1 MTDKGDEEESSRFQT
16 EVPGLD
22 ALLGGGFYEGGLYLM
37 EGLPGAGKTVLA
49 SQLSFKQAS
58 RGKTIVYLTLIA
70 ESHAKLIS
78 HLRTM
83 RFFRRAHLGEQL
95 HLLSGYQELRK
106 GGHRALLELIANIV
120 HEQRPYLMIIDGFR
134 QGNEGPN
141 AEIDILSFV
150 HDLSAFAMAARCTI
164 LILTPYCRKTR
175 PEDALVD
182 GLIELTRRCVGMR
195 TVREIEVHKMRAAAH
210 VSGKHFFNITADGL
224 TIYRRLESA
233 VNEQVTVSENA
244 ARLKFDI
251 PKLDAMLGGGLFKGS
266 VTLLAGSPG
275 SGKTL
280 LGLAFLLAGSRAGQ
294 PALYFGFYEPPA
306 RLVAKAS
313 GVGLDPQKA
322 ITAGLLE
329 ILWQPPTE
337 ELLDDLAYKL
347 LDAVDRRGAQ
357 RVFIDGVEGFRNSA
371 VYPERI
377 SRFMT
382 ALTVLLRAKG
392 ATVILSEELP
402 IFPSEVQTPVTE
414 LSAIVENLIL
424 MRQVELRAQLYRLI
438 SIMKLR
444 ESGYDSA
451 IREFTI
457 SPRGIDV
464 AGSFESAE
472 AILTGQA
479 RILPRRKAKPSRGTG
494 RNPSRRRK

>member
-1 MTDKGDEEESSRFQT
+1 MNDKGDEEGLSRFESQ
-16 EVPGLD
+16 VPGLD
-22 ALLGGGFYEGGLYLM
+22 VLLGGGFYEGGLYLI

-49 SQLSFKQAS
+49 SQLSFQLAG
-58 RGKTIVYLTLIA
+58 RGNKVVYLTLIA
-70 ESHAKLIS
+70 ESHAKLVS

-83 RFFRRAHLGEQL
+83 SFFQRPYLGEQL

-120 HEQRPYLMIIDGFR
+120 RQQKPYLLVIDGFR
-134 QGNEGPN
+134 QGDAGPV

-150 HDLSAFAMAARCTI
+150 HDLSAFAMAARCTT
-164 LILTPYCRKTR
+164 LVLTSYCEKTR

-210 VSGKHFFNITADGL
+210 VSGKHFFNITVDGV

-233 VNEQVTVSENA
+233 VNETIAVSENQ

-251 PKLDAMLGGGLFKGS
+251 PKLDAMLEGGLFKGS

-280 LGLAFLLAGSRAGQ
+280 LGLAFLLAGSRANQ

-313 GVGLDPQKA
+313 GVGLDPQQA

-402 IFPSEVQTPVTE
+402 IFAREIQTPVTE

-472 AILTGQA
+472 AILTGQP
-479 RILPRRKAKPSRGTG
+479 RISPRRKAKPSRGTG
-494 RNPSRRRK
+494 RSSSRRRK